1 MNSEEE
7 NKRLV
12 SPGFA
17 SSTLIFEQ
25 VAKNAYVVFD
35 RATRKYDAMPFPCT
49 LNVDG
54 LDYVPLARLPW
65 SSVRLPENFE
75 DPETLAQ
82 TKEEFKKVVNQGHP
96 QNLLPLY
103 ESEEQLFNEIK
114 AFFIKHLDVAND
126 LFFDV
131 YACFVLASWRT
142 EDFKVVPYLF
152 FLGPLASGKTRAL
165 ECFFALCYRGIMA
178 SSMSAAALFRSLE
191 AWHPTLFLDEAEVY
205 NRENMIEVLALLN
218 SGYRKGQ
225 VAIRIEKIEQG
236 CPQIAFF
243 DTFGPKGIAGTEEL
257 AATLQS
263 RCIIT
268 TMSKAVRHV
277 ELFVDEGKAQELR
290 NKLLSYRFRNLG
302 KLKDFDVSKLN
313 GYFNNARV
321 IELFV
326 SLLQVAP
333 TEEIRNRLITCMKQ
347 ITQSRLDEEQA
358 SIEARIFDAVLKC
371 ESAVENGKISTQ
383 AITDSF
389 NVGLPEKEQGTSR
402 FIGRKVVGLGFEK
415 CRLSGGPSGFF
426 WDQKHVERL
435 KARYYP
441 TPSKSTSLTSQTSQT
456 SLNTEETPE
465 TSPKTSEVS
474 EVILT
479 APVLEDCQKTVKSE
493 VSEESEVSEGSLEPP
508 TNTDLVVDRPTIQ
521 EILESV
527 RPRLSSVFQEDK
539 LLKEIMLLGYCRASA
554 QKFIDHFKVKEII
567 AQDDLKNWYFVRL
580 NQT

>member
-17 SSTLIFEQ
+17 GSNVIFEQ
-25 VAKNAYVVFD
+25 VGNGCYVV
-35 RATRKYDAMPFPCT
+35 YDKAEGKFQA
-49 LNVDG
+49 LNDPHKF
-54 LDYVPLARLPW
+54 YHNCIEHIPLPRLPW
-65 SSVRLPENFE
+65 PCIILP
-75 DPETLAQ
+75 
-82 TKEEFKKVVNQGHP
+82 KEYH
-96 QNLLPLY
+96 
-103 ESEEQLFNEIK
+103 SEEQLFNEIK
-114 AFFIKHLDVAND
+114 EFFIRHLDVAND

-165 ECFFALCYRGIMA
+165 ECFFALCHRAIMA

-191 AWHPTLFLDEAEVY
+191 AWHPTLFLDESELY
-205 NRENMIEVLALLN
+205 NRESMVEVLALLN

-277 ELFVDEGKAQELR
+277 ELFVDEDTAQELR
-290 NKLLSYRFRNLG
+290 NKLLTYRFRNLG
-302 KLKDFDVSKLN
+302 KEPEGFDVSKLN

-333 TEEIRNRLITCMKQ
+333 TEEIRARLIKCMKQ

-358 SIEARIFDAVLKC
+358 SIEARVFDAVLKC
-371 ESAVENGKISTQ
+371 ENKIENGKLSTQ
-383 AITDSF
+383 TITDAF
-389 NVGLPEKEQGTSR
+389 NLGLPEKEQATSR
-402 FIGRKVVGLGFEK
+402 FIGRKVTGLGFEK
-415 CRLSGGPSGFF
+415 CRLSGGPYGYF
-426 WDQKHVERL
+426 WDPKLIDRI

-441 TPSKSTSLTSQTSQT
+441 TPSKTTSQT
-456 SLNTEETPE
+456 SLMMDKTIE
-465 TSPKTSEVS
+465 TS
-474 EVILT
+474 L
-479 APVLEDCQKTVKSE
+479 KSE
-493 VSEESEVSEGSLEPP
+493 VSEESEVSEVSLEG
-508 TNTDLVVDRPTIQ
+508 LVSRV
-521 EILESV
+521 EKLE
-527 RPRLSSVFQEDK
+527 RLTGNYEDK
-539 LLKEIMLLGYCRASA
+539 CLVCGKSGTMDFQATFHDQTWALFCAECGLKLS
-554 QKFIDHFKVKEII
+554 K
-567 AQDDLKNWYFVRL
+567 RL
-580 NQT
+580 NEA